1 MMFDTFDR
9 AIARYYW
16 NIARITEDFKQGK
29 YKDAKG
35 YKVALSEEYTKIY
48 NLLFELA
55 RYTAITWSEYDE
67 LTDNCY
73 DYAVKTF
80 TETIS

>member
-1 MMFDTFDR
+1 MMFDR
-9 AIARYYW
+9 PIERYYW
-16 NIARITEDFKQGK
+16 NIDGISEDFKQGK

-55 RYTAITWSEYDE
+55 RYTAITWNEYDE

>member
-1 MMFDTFDR
+1 MMFNTLNT
-9 AIARYYW
+9 AIEGYFV
-16 NIARITEDFKQGK
+16 NIARISEDFKKGK

-55 RYTAITWSEYDE
+55 RYDAITWNEYDYWS
-67 LTDNCY
+67 DRCY
-73 DYAVKTF
+73 DYAVKAF
-80 TETIS
+80 VETTG

>member
-1 MMFDTFDR
+1 MMFDR
-9 AIARYYW
+9 PIERYYW
-16 NIARITEDFKQGK
+16 NIDGISEDFKQGR

-35 YKVALSEEYTKIY
+35 YKVALGEEYGKIY
-48 NLLFELA
+48 KLLFELA
-55 RYTAITWSEYDE
+55 RYDAITWNEYDYWS
-67 LTDNCY
+67 DRCY

>member
-1 MMFDTFDR
+1 MMFDR
-9 AIARYYW
+9 PIERYYW
-16 NIARITEDFKQGK
+16 NIDGISEDFKQGR

-35 YKVALSEEYTKIY
+35 YKVALSEEYGKIY

-55 RYTAITWSEYDE
+55 RYDAITWNEYDYWS
-67 LTDNCY
+67 DRCY
-73 DYAVKTF
+73 DYAVKAF

>member
-16 NIARITEDFKQGK
+16 NIGRIAEDFKQGK

-55 RYTAITWSEYDE
+55 RYTAITWDEYDE

>member
-1 MMFDTFDR
+1 MMFDR
-9 AIARYYW
+9 PIERYYW
-16 NIARITEDFKQGK
+16 NIDGISEDFKQGR

-35 YKVALSEEYTKIY
+35 YKVALGEEYGKIY

-55 RYTAITWSEYDE
+55 RYDAITWNEYDYWS
-67 LTDNCY
+67 DRCY
-73 DYAVKTF
+73 DYAVKAF

>member
-1 MMFDTFDR
+1 MMFDR
-9 AIARYYW
+9 PIERYYW
-16 NIARITEDFKQGK
+16 NIDGISEDFKQGR

-35 YKVALSEEYTKIY
+35 YKVALSEEYGKIY

-55 RYTAITWSEYDE
+55 RYDAITWNEYDYWS
-67 LTDNCY
+67 DRCY

>member
-1 MMFDTFDR
+1 MMFNTLNT
-9 AIARYYW
+9 AIEGYFV
-16 NIARITEDFKQGK
+16 NIARITEDFKQGR

-35 YKVALSEEYTKIY
+35 YKVALGEEYGKIY

-55 RYTAITWSEYDE
+55 RYDAITWNEYDE
-67 LTDNCY
+67 WSDRFY